1 LTGFDAPAMPAL
13 CRARRETRD
22 RTTRK
27 EDGMDRQYARKVA
40 ALRGTALVLA
50 IAFLAAAS
58 PAPAQDSSAARLGD
72 ILAKGARPLSAEEVN
87 ALVPGAKVR
96 SIGAGGAVRTWTNE
110 SGGKLIAQS
119 DDPTQRH
126 LGAKHPQGPGTWRV
140 DDGKYCVSIEWP
152 LRSEQWC
159 RLLFRLGDKHYA
171 VKSADDPQA
180 VALEFDF
187 RR

>member
-1 LTGFDAPAMPAL
+1 
-13 CRARRETRD
+13 
-22 RTTRK
+22 
-27 EDGMDRQYARKVA
+27 MDTQYARKAA
-40 ALRGTALVLA
+40 ALRGMASVLA
-50 IAFLAAAS
+50 LAFLGAAS
-58 PAPAQDSSAARLGD
+58 PAPAQESSAARLGD
-72 ILAKGARPLSAEEVN
+72 ILAKGASQLSAEEVN

-96 SIGAGGAVRTWTNE
+96 NIGTGGAVRTWTNE

-126 LGAKHPQGPGTWRV
+126 LGRKHPQGPGTWRV
-140 DDGKYCVSIEWP
+140 DDAKYCVSIEWP
-152 LRSEQWC
+152 LKSEQWC
-159 RLLFRLGDKHYA
+159 RVLYRLGDKYYG